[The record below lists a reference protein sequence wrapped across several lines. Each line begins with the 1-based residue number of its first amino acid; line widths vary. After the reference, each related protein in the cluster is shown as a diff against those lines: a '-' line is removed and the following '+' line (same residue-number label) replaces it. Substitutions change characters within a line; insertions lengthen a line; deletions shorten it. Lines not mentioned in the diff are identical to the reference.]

1 MATKNKTVTLPEEQ
15 AAAIESILA
24 LLANGQA
31 PAKVIEQAKAATPER
46 PAHETAMEERG
57 VRPAKGSTVLTPEA
71 IKAAARV
78 LKSGKPEVI
87 ASPEGNGD
95 HVVLFTTDK
104 GNVRVQNAYTPKA

>member
-24 LLANGQA
+24 LLANGA
-31 PAKVIEQAKAATPER
+31 SPAKVVEQVTTPER
-46 PAHETAMEERG
+46 PAHEVVMEERG

-78 LKSGKPEVI
+78 LKSGKPEVV